1 MKTKYQNKKNE
12 YDYTYFNFNVVP
24 GPVPAFNTVRIELI
38 KFDLKSAISAAV
50 AGRVVTVTA

>member
-1 MKTKYQNKKNE
+1 MMTIDPSGN
-12 YDYTYFNFNVVP
+12 FNFNVVP

-50 AGRVVTVTA
+50 AGRVVTVTAC